1 MTHPCMLARRHQHFP
16 SGPCRGVAAWV
27 SWWAGAWVLFCAGW
41 MGWNAGTNLFVSTP
55 VVGLTLWTG
64 VKDNW
69 GGSTKHTH
77 LPGRTTW
84 RERVIIRV
92 SIHCL
97 RIDTDSFLPGP
108 WTCEHARFLLSSS
121 TSILPKMT
129 AKVPIMNS
137 LRNQKMSPFSVFDYR
152 HIQNC
157 WCILLQQTK
166 TCIGASQ
173 QLPWPFWACPLL
185 LSLFIIWHLVVLSS
199 LLERCSERMHPR
211 RGRSYYVGLF
221 LESWFYNNIG

>member
-1 MTHPCMLARRHQHFP
+1 MRACWLAGTSISP
-16 SGPCRGVAAWV
+16 LGRGVAAWV

-69 GGSTKHTH
+69 GGSPKRTH

-97 RIDTDSFLPGP
+97 RIDTDSSLPGP
-108 WTCEHARFLLSSS
+108 WTCEHARFLLSSWHFHFTKNDCQS
-121 TSILPKMT
+121 TNYEQFKKSK
-129 AKVPIMNS
+129 KS
-137 LRNQKMSPFSVFDYR
+137 QFSVFDYH

-157 WCILLQQTK
+157 GCILLQKTK
-166 TCIGASQ
+166 TCVGAS
-173 QLPWPFWACPLL
+173 
-185 LSLFIIWHLVVLSS
+185 
-199 LLERCSERMHPR
+199 
-211 RGRSYYVGLF
+211 
-221 LESWFYNNIG
+221 